1 MPPFDLDTYAAD
13 VAAPIS
19 GADGSP
25 AGASVAYDDDFLAVK
40 AHIDA
45 MQRLGGR
52 IDPSRALTGA
62 EEIYEPSDAPDF
74 EFVAA
79 TGREILTDRSKDLR
93 TACYVA
99 LALSRTHGVKGL
111 TAGLQGIDAL
121 TTSYWK
127 EMYPPPDRRRGRRRI
142 LAFLIEQLRDALPPD
157 PSPADVEPE
166 DAAGL
171 PAAIR
176 CLDALTDRWERLMGE
191 ASPSTPG
198 LRKRLC
204 ALQTVAE
211 AVTSSE
217 RDEPERD
224 EPDASS
230 SPNPSSPTPSSPQRP
245 TSASSAP
252 ASVPAEPPSPAA
264 PPADAPPGG
273 TEPAG
278 SDPPTEADLLRWA
291 GRLLDED
298 ATDPRSYRLLRL
310 LRWDPIS
317 RTPPHE
323 KTRTSLP
330 APAPSRREALLRL
343 FDAGNDALFLE
354 QAEAAFQQP
363 PFHFWLDLQHLLCK
377 ALHRAGPSFRSA
389 HDAVRTE
396 ILRLFHRF
404 PALLD
409 LRFSDDTPLA
419 RPETK
424 RWITQQPAPSPPPGA
439 PSDGTSTGASA
450 AGDPTVVAPE
460 TDAVAS
466 ALSAATDRLSRDG
479 LAAALQ
485 HLQDAS
491 SDRSARTRFRVRLGM
506 AALCMEDGAP
516 RLAYPLL
523 QSLAAEGRRRNLD
536 RWNPDLLADVWTHLF
551 RCCRDLADRPHS
563 ASEAD
568 DHRDAWIRAADAA
581 REHVCALSP
590 GRAVSLFSS
599 REDPSTLLPG
609 TLQGTEMINRIASPT

>member
-1 MPPFDLDTYAAD
+1 
-13 VAAPIS
+13 
-19 GADGSP
+19 
-25 AGASVAYDDDFLAVK
+25 
-40 AHIDA
+40 
-45 MQRLGGR
+45 
-52 IDPSRALTGA
+52 
-62 EEIYEPSDAPDF
+62 
-74 EFVAA
+74 
-79 TGREILTDRSKDLR
+79 
-93 TACYVA
+93 
-99 LALSRTHGVKGL
+99 VKGL

-127 EMYPPPDRRRGRRRI
+127 EMYPPLDRRRGRRRI
-142 LAFLIEQLRDALPPD
+142 LAFLIEQLRDTFPPD

-176 CLDALTDRWERLMGE
+176 CLDALTDRWEQLMGE
-191 ASPSTPG
+191 LPPPTRG

-204 ALQTVAE
+204 ALQTAAE
-211 AVTSSE
+211 AGAPSE
-217 RDEPERD
+217 NDAPERD
-224 EPDASS
+224 EADALS
-230 SPNPSSPTPSSPQRP
+230 SPARCSAEPSSADSFSPQRP
-245 TSASSAP
+245 PPASSGP

-264 PPADAPPGG
+264 VPSDAPPGG
-273 TEPAG
+273 NEPAA
-278 SDPPTEADLLRWA
+278 SDPPSEADLLRWA

-298 ATDPRSYRLLRL
+298 PTDPRSYRLLRL

-330 APAPSRREALLRL
+330 APTPSRREALQRL

-377 ALHRAGPSFRSA
+377 TLNRAGPSFLSA

-396 ILRLFHRF
+396 ILRLFQRL

-409 LRFSDDTPLA
+409 LQFSDDTPFA

-424 RWITQQPAPSPPPGA
+424 RWITQQPALSPPGA
-439 PSDGTSTGASA
+439 LSDSTASTDASA
-450 AGDPTVVAPE
+450 TGAPE
-460 TDAVAS
+460 TDAVGS

-506 AALCMEDGAP
+506 AVLCIEDGAP

-523 QSLAAEGRRRNLD
+523 QSLAAEGQRRNLD

-551 RCCRDLADRPHS
+551 RCCLDLADRS
-563 ASEAD
+563 GSRSNSD
-568 DHRDAWIRAADAA
+568 DERDTWLRAAEAA
-581 REHVCALSP
+581 RGRVCALSP
-590 GRAVSLFSS
+590 DRALSLFSS
-599 REDPSTLLPG
+599 RDDPSTLLPG
-609 TLQGTEMINRIASPT
+609 TMQRTEMINRTASST